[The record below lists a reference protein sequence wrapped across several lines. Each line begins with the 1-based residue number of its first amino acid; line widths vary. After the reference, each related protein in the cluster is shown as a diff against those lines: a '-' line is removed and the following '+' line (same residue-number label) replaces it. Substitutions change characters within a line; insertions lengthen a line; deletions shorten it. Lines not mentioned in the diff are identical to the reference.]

1 MNILDEL
8 QWRGLVHQCSDEAGL
23 RELLSNGSVTLYCG
37 FDPTADS
44 LHVGNLLP
52 MLQLMRFAAAG
63 HRPFAL
69 IGGATGLIGDP
80 SGKLQERALSRAEVV
95 SNNADAIGAQLVHI
109 TGCDTVNN
117 LAWTENLSVID
128 FMREVGKHFSVNA
141 MLRRDSVSSR
151 LEGDGLSFTEFSY
164 MLFQGND
171 FLQLAQREG
180 CSLQIGGSD
189 QFGNMCSGLDLLKK
203 NNLEGFALTFPLMV
217 KSDGTK
223 FGKSESGTVWL
234 SAEKTS
240 PWEFHQFWLNASD
253 ADVGKL
259 LRMFTFLNQEAI
271 ESLERSVAEEPHK
284 RAAQKAL
291 AHEMTT
297 LVHGAQTCAD
307 IEAIASLLFG
317 GSRTFELSPSGLA
330 LLSTMIPSCSLP
342 LTGVQEFKKVV
353 VETGLEK
360 SLTRATQTISEGALS
375 ICELGGSPQKVTEDM
390 TVWPTTRPLLLK
402 KGKKHFALLA

>member
-63 HRPFAL
+63 HRPLAL

-128 FMREVGKHFSVNA
+128 FMRSVGKHFSVNA

-259 LRMFTFLNQEAI
+259 LRMFTFLNQEAV

-342 LTGVQEFKKVV
+342 LTSVQEFKKVV

-375 ICELGGSPQKVTEDM
+375 ICELGGTPQKVTEDM
-390 TVWPTTRPLLLK
+390 ATWPMTRPLLIK

>member
-63 HRPFAL
+63 HRPLAL

-151 LEGDGLSFTEFSY
+151 LDGDGLSFTEFSY

-259 LRMFTFLNQEAI
+259 LRMFTFLNQEAV

-342 LTGVQEFKKVV
+342 LTSVQEFKKVV

>member
-109 TGCDTVNN
+109 TGCETVNN

-259 LRMFTFLNQEAI
+259 LRMFTFLNQEAV

-317 GSRTFELSPSGLA
+317 GSRTFELSDSGMSM
-330 LLSTMIPSCSLP
+330 LSSMIPSCSLP
-342 LTGVQEFKKVV
+342 LTSVQEFKKVV

-375 ICELGGSPQKVTEDM
+375 ICEPGGTPQKVTEDQA
-390 TVWPTTRPLLLK
+390 TWPTTRPLLIK

>member
-1 MNILDEL
+1 MNILEEL

-63 HRPFAL
+63 HRPLAL

-128 FMREVGKHFSVNA
+128 FMRSVGKHFSVNA

-259 LRMFTFLNQEAI
+259 LRMFTFLNQDAV
-271 ESLERSVAEEPHK
+271 ESLERAVAEEPHK

-317 GSRTFELSPSGLA
+317 GSRTFELSDSGMSM
-330 LLSTMIPSCSLP
+330 LSSMIPSCSMP
-342 LTGVQEFKKVV
+342 LTSVQEFKKVV

>member
-63 HRPFAL
+63 HRPLAL

-80 SGKLQERALSRAEVV
+80 SGKLQERALSRTEVV
-95 SNNADAIGAQLVHI
+95 SNNVDAIGAQLVHI

-128 FMREVGKHFSVNA
+128 FMRSVGKHFSVNA

-259 LRMFTFLNQEAI
+259 LRMFTFLNQEAV

-342 LTGVQEFKKVV
+342 LTSVQEFKKVV

-375 ICELGGSPQKVTEDM
+375 ICELGGTPQKVTEDM
-390 TVWPTTRPLLLK
+390 ATWPMTRPLLIK

>member
-1 MNILDEL
+1 MNILEEL

-63 HRPFAL
+63 HRPLAL

-117 LAWTENLSVID
+117 LAWTKNLSVID

-259 LRMFTFLNQEAI
+259 LRMFTFLNQEAV
-271 ESLERSVAEEPHK
+271 ESLERSVAKEPHK

-342 LTGVQEFKKVV
+342 LTSVQEFKKVV

-375 ICELGGSPQKVTEDM
+375 ICELGGTPQKVTEDM
-390 TVWPTTRPLLLK
+390 ATWPMTRPLLIK

>member
-63 HRPFAL
+63 HRPLAL

-128 FMREVGKHFSVNA
+128 FMRSVGKHFSVNA

-259 LRMFTFLNQEAI
+259 LRMFTFLNQEAV

-342 LTGVQEFKKVV
+342 LTSVQEFKKVV

-375 ICELGGSPQKVTEDM
+375 ICELGGTPQKVTEDM
-390 TVWPTTRPLLLK
+390 ATWPMTRPLLIK
-402 KGKKHFALLA
+402 KGKKHFTLLA

>member
-63 HRPFAL
+63 HRPLAL

-128 FMREVGKHFSVNA
+128 FMRSVGKHFSVNA

-240 PWEFHQFWLNASD
+240 PWEFHHFWLNASD

-259 LRMFTFLNQEAI
+259 LRMFTFLNQEAV

-342 LTGVQEFKKVV
+342 LTSVQEFKKVV

-375 ICELGGSPQKVTEDM
+375 ICELGGTPQKVTEDM
-390 TVWPTTRPLLLK
+390 ATWPMTRPLLIK